1 MRKESGAVADAG
13 KGPPPLSLIYLRVY
27 GFGGGGQCG
36 LLLPVAPRHCL
47 SPGPGASAKAVGA
60 AAAIVATSAK
70 AAINLFF
77 LDKASP
83 PFSPLG

>member
-47 SPGPGASAKAVGA
+47 SPGPGAAAQAVGTA
-60 AAAIVATSAK
+60 AMVAMIAK
-70 AAINLFF
+70 AAINLLV
-77 LDKASP
+77 LDKVLP
-83 PFSPLG
+83 PSVW